1 MKFFITG
8 GAGFIGH
15 NVVCQLRSQGYECVV
30 IDSGATYGFIPR
42 DELAYL
48 MSVRTS
54 KIGVPVQN
62 YDIVGTAGMEVVAHN
77 HIAGTDAIIH
87 LASFPRQKV
96 AAAHPI
102 TATSVMMTGLMN
114 LLEVARIY
122 KIPRFVYV
130 SSSMVYGDFEHGV
143 TEDAA
148 CNPQGIY
155 GILKLTGERL
165 VEEHARRHGFE
176 SVIVRPS
183 AVYGELDVED
193 RVISKFM
200 LAALRNQTL
209 KVSGAQEAL
218 DFTHV
223 SDTATG
229 IVLAATV
236 PAAAN
241 EIFNI
246 TRSAPRT
253 FTLIEAAELIRN
265 LAGQGDIEIHDRDLN
280 FPRRGRLNIDAARSV
295 LGYDPQINVEAGFAQ
310 YMQWFTESEYW
321 SHRL

>member
-1 MKFFITG
+1 
-8 GAGFIGH
+8 
-15 NVVCQLRSQGYECVV
+15 VV
-30 IDSGATYGFIPR
+30 IDSGATYGFIPA
-42 DELAYL
+42 DELNYL
-48 MSVRTS
+48 KSVRAG
-54 KIGVPVQN
+54 KIGIPVHK
-62 YDIVGTAGMEVVAHN
+62 YDIVGTGGMDVVAHN

-102 TATSVMMTGLMN
+102 AATSVMMTGLMN
-114 LLEVARIY
+114 LLEIARTY
-122 KIPRFVYV
+122 NIPRFVYV
-130 SSSMVYGDFEHGV
+130 SSSMVYGDFEHDI
-143 TEDAA
+143 TEDAV
-148 CNPQGIY
+148 CSPQGIY
-155 GILKLTGERL
+155 GILKLTGECL
-165 VEEHARRHGFE
+165 VEDHARRHGFE

-209 KVSGAQEAL
+209 KVSGPDEAL

-223 SDTATG
+223 SDAAHG

-236 PAAAN
+236 PAAADK
-241 EIFNI
+241 IFNI
-246 TRSAPRT
+246 TRSAPHT
-253 FTLIEAAELIRN
+253 FTLAEAAEIIVG
-265 LAGQGDIEIHDRDLN
+265 LAGQGQIEIHDRDLN

-295 LGYDPQINVEAGFAQ
+295 LGYDPQINVEHGFAI

-321 SHRL
+321 SNRL